1 MNKWDKELED
11 YMKSAERKALKKRHV
26 QDKLEW
32 SPYVGLWLKRKQTL
46 LWIKRLEVGQSGE

>member
-1 MNKWDKELED
+1 
-11 YMKSAERKALKKRHV
+11 MKSAERKVVKKRNV